1 MTVIPVIE
9 RELRVQSRLWFTYLI
24 RVLGA
29 LALLCVC
36 LWFGAVNG
44 FQPNVG
50 GQLFGWLNCTMVVSI
65 WVLVPLTCAD
75 CISRERR
82 EGTVGLLFLTPLKAR
97 EVVLAKGMVHGI
109 RSLSLLL
116 AVLPMMTISFLIG
129 GVTWKDALLSA
140 MVNFSCI
147 CWALAAGLLAS
158 SLSKS
163 WLRAMLLACGLAGCF
178 AVILIIITGWRVALA
193 LRKDNGFNWYYGNW
207 IRNAAMSNIVQ
218 VELPIGFLGI
228 TDFRGWWGA
237 MFGVLKPKAQRA
249 WLLQEGELAL
259 FSLTFLFL
267 AVLIAAWNLRRT
279 WQEEPP
285 SARRL
290 WFEKQLC
297 TPIIGVKFFH
307 RWLRRKLDHNPIGW
321 LEQRTWSG
329 RLVTWGWLAVMVSF
343 YSAASSAPN
352 SWRLLGV
359 AQNFLAWL
367 LMGIIASS
375 ASGSFQRER
384 ETRVLELLLV
394 SPMSAGQIISGRL
407 RGLWGQ
413 FVPTFGLLVF
423 MWIVLATGPWPDKD
437 FSWVPFFCAGYL
449 TIPVIGL
456 YYSLSRKHFISAFLW
471 TVFAGILLPFVLKW
485 LIILLSSIL
494 VFAITGGPR
503 TFDYQSFMGPLVFS
517 IRNMFMSADFIV
529 IIQAAIAI
537 RCGLRLHRNLEER
550 KFAFSMMSG

>member
-1 MTVIPVIE
+1 MTVFPVIE

-29 LALLCVC
+29 LALLCVF

-44 FQPNVG
+44 FPPHVG
-50 GQLFGWLNCTMVVSI
+50 GRLFGWLNCTMMVSI

-129 GVTWKDALLSA
+129 GVTWKEAVLSA
-140 MVNFSCI
+140 MVNFNCI

-178 AVILIIITGWRVALA
+178 AVILMIITGWRVLLA
-193 LRKDNGFNWYYGNW
+193 VRRDTGFTSYYGTW
-207 IRNAAMSNIVQ
+207 ISNAPMSNIAQ
-218 VELPIGFLGI
+218 VELPIGFLDI
-228 TDFRGWWGA
+228 TDMKGWWGT
-237 MFGVLKPKAQRA
+237 MFSVLKLKTQRA
-249 WLLQEGELAL
+249 WLRQEGGLVL
-259 FSLTFLFL
+259 FSLVFLL
-267 AVLIAAWNLRRT
+267 VAVLVAAWNLRRA

-297 TPIIGVKFFH
+297 TPIIGVNFFH
-307 RWLRRKLDHNPIGW
+307 RWMRRKLDQNPIGW

-329 RLVTWGWLAVMVSF
+329 RLVTWGWLAVMISF
-343 YSAASSAPN
+343 YSAALSAQN

-375 ASGSFQRER
+375 AAGSFQRER

-394 SPMSAGQIISGRL
+394 SSMSAGQIISGRL

-413 FVPTFGLLVF
+413 FVLTFGLLVF
-423 MWIVLATGPWPDKD
+423 MWIVIATGPWPEKD
-437 FSWVPFFCAGYL
+437 FGWVPFFCAGYL

-471 TVFAGILLPFVLKW
+471 TVFTGILLPFVLKW
-485 LIILLSSIL
+485 LIILVSSIL
-494 VFAITGGPR
+494 VFAIIGGPR
-503 TFDYQSFMGPLVFS
+503 TLDYQSMIGPLLNS
-517 IRNMFMSADFIV
+517 AQHMFMSADFIV

-537 RCGLRLHRNLEER
+537 RCGLRLQRNLEER
-550 KFAFSMMSG
+550 KFAFSAMSG